1 MIVTREILASKLL
14 AYINRQATLA
24 ELVDWAERV
33 MQEGDFAEEDY
44 ETVRNI
50 VARLGVADVE
60 GFKLSWDEIV
70 EILEQLGYKVRV
82 EVTGGHIA

>member
-60 GFKLSWDEIV
+60 GFRLSWDEIV
-70 EILEQLGYKVRV
+70 EILEQLGYKVLV
-82 EVTGGHIA
+82 EVTGGHIT

>member
-50 VARLGVADVE
+50 VARLGIADVE
-60 GFKLSWDEIV
+60 GFRLSWDEIV

>member
-14 AYINRQATLA
+14 AYINRQTTLA
-24 ELVDWAERV
+24 ELVDWAEQV
-33 MQEGDFAEEDY
+33 MQEGDFGEEDY
-44 ETVRNI
+44 ETIRNI

-82 EVTGGHIA
+82 EVTK

>member
-14 AYINRQATLA
+14 AYINRQTTLA

>member
-33 MQEGDFAEEDY
+33 IQEGDFAEEDY

-60 GFKLSWDEIV
+60 GFRLSWDEIV

>member
-33 MQEGDFAEEDY
+33 MQEDDFAEEDY

-60 GFKLSWDEIV
+60 GFRLSWDEIV

>member
-14 AYINRQATLA
+14 AYINRQTTLA
-24 ELVDWAERV
+24 ELVDWAEQV

-44 ETVRNI
+44 ETIRNI

-60 GFKLSWDEIV
+60 GFRLSWDEIV

-82 EVTGGHIA
+82 EVETMG

>member
-60 GFKLSWDEIV
+60 GFRLSWDEIV

-82 EVTGGHIA
+82 EVTGGHIT

>member
-14 AYINRQATLA
+14 AYINRQVTLA

-60 GFKLSWDEIV
+60 GFRLSWDEIV

>member
-82 EVTGGHIA
+82 EVTGGHIN

>member
-14 AYINRQATLA
+14 AYINRQTTLA
-24 ELVDWAERV
+24 ELVDWAEQV

-44 ETVRNI
+44 ETIRNI

-60 GFKLSWDEIV
+60 GFRLSWDEIV

-82 EVTGGHIA
+82 EVTG

>member
-60 GFKLSWDEIV
+60 GFRLSWDEIV

>member
-50 VARLGVADVE
+50 VARLGVADIE
-60 GFKLSWDEIV
+60 GFRLSWDEIV

>member
-1 MIVTREILASKLL
+1 MVVTREILASKLL

-60 GFKLSWDEIV
+60 GFRLSWDEIV